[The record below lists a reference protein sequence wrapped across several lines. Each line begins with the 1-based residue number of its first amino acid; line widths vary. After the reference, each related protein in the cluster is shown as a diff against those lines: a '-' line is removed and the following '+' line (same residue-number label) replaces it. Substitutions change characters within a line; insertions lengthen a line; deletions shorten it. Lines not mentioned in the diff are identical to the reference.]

1 MKIDDIIDY
10 STMISIIICLIGWI
24 ILLGSL
30 LVLII
35 NVELATILF
44 VTGMIIMVVGFLM
57 TMLIE
62 PIFRLVYR
70 YLLSKD

>member
-10 STMISIIICLIGWI
+10 STMISIMICLIGWI

-35 NVELATILF
+35 NVELATIFF
-44 VTGMIIMVVGFLM
+44 VIGMIIMVVGFLM